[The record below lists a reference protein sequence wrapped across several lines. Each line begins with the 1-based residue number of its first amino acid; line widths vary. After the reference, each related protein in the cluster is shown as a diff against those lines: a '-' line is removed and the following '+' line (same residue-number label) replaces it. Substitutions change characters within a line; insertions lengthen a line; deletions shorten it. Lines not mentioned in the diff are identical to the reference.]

1 MLLLLR
7 AQNQGTGLWTR
18 ATRGPA
24 ELSGA
29 AAPRPSPAPGC
40 APATG
45 AALPSLWS
53 FPQTTLWLLPRSA
66 VLLGWAV
73 GRGEGALRLP
83 ARGPG
88 ASEEPGVWTS

>member
-7 AQNQGTGLWTR
+7 AQNQGTGVWTR
-18 ATRGPA
+18 ATCGPA

-29 AAPRPSPAPGC
+29 AAPPGC

-45 AALPSLWS
+45 AALPVLWS